1 MTGNIDVTIYT
12 VGHSN
17 HSTEKFVSL
26 LTANGVTAVADVRST
41 PFSRR
46 NPQFNRD
53 ALAAALKKHEIS
65 YVSVGKE
72 LGARSEDLSCY
83 ENGRVRYDRLAGT
96 SLFKAGIERILSG
109 SEKYC
114 VALMCAEKEPL
125 NCHRTLLVSRAL
137 EAKGAAI
144 MHILS
149 DGSVE
154 PQHKTMSRL
163 VVMMGLPREDMFKN
177 RDALINEACALR
189 ESKIAYVDEELIER
203 A

>member
-1 MTGNIDVTIYT
+1 MTENIDVMIYT

-26 LTANGVTAVADVRST
+26 LTANGVSAVADVRST

-46 NPQFNRD
+46 NPQFKRD
-53 ALAAALKKHEIS
+53 ALAAELKRHDIA
-65 YVSVGKE
+65 YVFVGKE

-83 ENGRVRYDRLAGT
+83 ENGKVRYDRLADT
-96 SLFKAGIERILSG
+96 SLFKAGIERILTG
-109 SEKYC
+109 SEKYR

-144 MHILS
+144 MHILP
-149 DGSVE
+149 DGSLE
-154 PQHKTMSRL
+154 PQQKTMSRL
-163 VVMMGLPREDMFKN
+163 VEMTGLPGEDIFKN
-177 RDALINEACALR
+177 RDELINEACKLR
-189 ESKIAYVDEELIER
+189 ESKIAYV
-203 A
+203 AAK